1 MTGIF
6 NNRLPQPRYTFTWDV
21 GTVINFLDTLDSN
34 TIELKLLTYKF
45 ASLKDSLEESS
56 GDVRTSAIINL
67 SVIQILPK
75 YFSNTKQIKN
85 NFLKSRK
92 ISTKKEV
99 LISLKLLNL
108 LSSNFQFSFL
118 VSKQTHL

>member
-1 MTGIF
+1 M
-6 NNRLPQPRYTFTWDV
+6 
-21 GTVINFLDTLDSN
+21 INFLDTLDSN

-67 SVIQILPK
+67 RVIQILPK

>member
-21 GTVINFLDTLDSN
+21 ETVINFLDTLDSN

-67 SVIQILPK
+67 RVIQILPK

-99 LISLKLLNL
+99 LISPKLLHL

>member
-21 GTVINFLDTLDSN
+21 ETVINFLDTLDSN

-67 SVIQILPK
+67 RVIQILPK

-85 NFLKSRK
+85 NF
-92 ISTKKEV
+92 
-99 LISLKLLNL
+99 
-108 LSSNFQFSFL
+108 
-118 VSKQTHL
+118 

>member
-21 GTVINFLDTLDSN
+21 ETVINFLDTLDSN

-67 SVIQILPK
+67 RVIQILPK